1 MGSKMVPRRHFFAAC
16 WRSVRSASEV
26 NKTLHWLTKIE
37 VRPSFDR
44 TKKRRNFDAEAVR
57 TGFGVPN
64 ARGSGSVVVRMA
76 RGGSPDAPC
85 NVLKPSWGRPGR
97 PESALGPS
105 RAHPGPLRSA
115 LMASAARP
123 RAPQGGRRWNFRAFS
138 ALWDRFSL
146 LRTSFST
153 SFASIHASSN
163 AGSAVLQAPCSKS
176 PRSTSLRCDHASAPN
191 SGKPLASQGTRPL
204 IFERSRCL
212 RHLYGSGP
220 ESPSSIFLRCVPGFA
235 GQSSTVRAD
244 TYAEDSRLLL
254 LRGVQASA
262 PSIYIYIYIYIYI
275 HNIK

>member
-1 MGSKMVPRRHFFAAC
+1 
-16 WRSVRSASEV
+16 
-26 NKTLHWLTKIE
+26 
-37 VRPSFDR
+37 
-44 TKKRRNFDAEAVR
+44 
-57 TGFGVPN
+57 
-64 ARGSGSVVVRMA
+64 
-76 RGGSPDAPC
+76 
-85 NVLKPSWGRPGR
+85 
-97 PESALGPS
+97 
-105 RAHPGPLRSA
+105 
-115 LMASAARP
+115 MASAARP

-254 LRGVQASA
+254 LRCVQASA
-262 PSIYIYIYIYIYI
+262 PSIYIYIYIYIHSEVPIRGPGVSGYRRTQ
-275 HNIK
+275 HRPTCALLARSCLVRTHLKNSEGLRRCFERS